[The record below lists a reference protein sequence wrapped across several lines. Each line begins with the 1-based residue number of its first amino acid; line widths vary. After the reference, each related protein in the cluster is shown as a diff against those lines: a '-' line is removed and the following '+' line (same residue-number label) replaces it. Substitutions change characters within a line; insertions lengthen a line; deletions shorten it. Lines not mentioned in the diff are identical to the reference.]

1 MDGGAVIPGRGE
13 GDGDGLVT
21 GRLRDLPERGDPA
34 VPGLVC
40 GRGWVAMMYARG
52 RMDVAQLAAAVDI
65 GRGLAMAMPTA
76 SGLRAVDPSRLVVD
90 GGNRTSPPLAPSGG
104 TVSWELAEGP
114 AWRLERWC
122 ASVRAAGKAGWLRGR
137 HRALYLDVAV
147 MRVVTGE
154 VEPRGLDVDLGLRNG
169 RVSEAVLKALGGYAA
184 TFGLGVPK
192 NTA

>member
-13 GDGDGLVT
+13 GDSDGLVT

-40 GRGWVAMMYARG
+40 GRGWVALMYARG

-104 TVSWELAEGP
+104 TVSWAVSAPARRVAE
-114 AWRLERWC
+114 WR
-122 ASVRAAGKAGWLRGR
+122 AAVRASGKAGLLRGR
-137 HRALYLDVAV
+137 HDALYLDVV
-147 MRVVTGE
+147 TVKVLTGE
-154 VEPRGLDVDLGLRNG
+154 ASPAALDKLLGVRED
-169 RVSEAVLKALGGYAA
+169 RTRDAVLKVLAGYAA
-184 TFGLGVPK
+184 TFGLAVPK
-192 NTA
+192 NPS

>member
-1 MDGGAVIPGRGE
+1 MDGGAVIPGGV
-13 GDGDGLVT
+13 DGQDDALVT

-40 GRGWVAMMYARG
+40 GRGWVALMYARG

-65 GRGLAMAMPTA
+65 GRGLAMEIQTA

-104 TVSWELAEGP
+104 TVGWSLSEPTRRVVE
-114 AWRLERWC
+114 WR
-122 ASVRAAGKAGWLRGR
+122 AAVRASGKAGLLRGR
-137 HRALYLDVAV
+137 HGALYLDVV
-147 MRVVTGE
+147 TIKVLTGE
-154 VEPRGLDVDLGLRNG
+154 ASAKALDGELGLRTY
-169 RVSEAVLKALGGYAA
+169 RTRDAVLSALAGYAA

-192 NTA
+192 DRA